1 MTLSQAETGF
11 RSTRSEKIAV
21 GTMIAGGVAILVG
34 ALFYSRAAK
43 KRTGMLR
50 DTLGRVETRTKKG
63 GMVLTHHY
71 DPEMPIEQRVK
82 LLQGL
87 VWNSVNNP
95 ESRDLALAIT
105 GNGKR
110 EVTVGKRKYMV
121 TGANCPAR
129 DGACEA
135 EAIYRWVKDN
145 IRYTGDVAPVMMPSG
160 EVEGV
165 DLFQTSQRT
174 AQMGGGDCLPAGTL
188 LLTDRFEFTPIEQ
201 LVIGQR
207 IWGRNAWTEVKDVWS
222 KGVLPIDTI
231 FLNNG
236 STFKATADHKV
247 YVALCKQH
255 PPHWSDGKSC
265 ACPMDNRVVERITVG
280 QLEPG
285 MVLVQPERIDF
296 GTEAMDP
303 RRALIEG
310 YYLADGW
317 KSHDSD
323 FDIAGRDGRPKEA
336 QKAEIAA
343 LCAELGI
350 ETTMF
355 EKSIRVRDKAWAER
369 ISLMGGNAP
378 TKHALSINLNEEAA
392 GALLRGIMADSGKNA
407 NGNGRTFT
415 TTSRMLAMQVRV
427 LQRMFGISCS
437 ERYIVDHGGL
447 GQHPIWR
454 LGVRDHNRSDGK
466 SVKLLRVNAVERA
479 VVEAPVY
486 DISTADHYVYLP
498 EADVTVSNCDDH
510 SVLAATMLTLNGI
523 PAKFRITAPTRNDD
537 WAHIY
542 PLAGLPKT
550 RPSKWVALDTTLPGE
565 MFGREAPYG
574 KHKDFVA

>member
-105 GNGKR
+105 GNGTR
-110 EVTVGKRKYMV
+110 EVTVGKRKYTV

-129 DGACEA
+129 DGACES

-145 IRYTGDVAPVMMPSG
+145 IRYTGDVAPVLMPSG

-174 AQMGGGDCLPAGTL
+174 AQMGGGDCLPKGTL
-188 LLTDRFEFTPIEQ
+188 LLTESMKFTPIED
-201 LVIGQR
+201 LIIGQK
-207 IWGRNAWTEVKDVWS
+207 IWGRDAWTEVKDVWF
-222 KGVLPIDTI
+222 KGVLPVDVV

-236 STFKATADHKV
+236 SSFKATSDHKV
-247 YVALCKQH
+247 YVALCNAH
-255 PPHWSDGKSC
+255 PVRWANGGSC
-265 ACPMDNRVVERITVG
+265 SCPMSGRSVERIRLAQV
-280 QLEPG
+280 EPG
-285 MVLVQPERIDF
+285 MVLVQPDQIAF
-296 GTEAMDP
+296 GAETMDP
-303 RRALIEG
+303 GRAYIEG
-310 YYLADGW
+310 LFLSDGDCDR
-317 KSHDSD
+317 DSA
-323 FDIAGRDGRPKEA
+323 FRIAGQDECPKEA
-336 QKAEIAA
+336 QKREVAEI
-343 LCAELGI
+343 CDRLGI
-350 ETTMF
+350 GTHWNRKYITV
-355 EKSIRVRDKAWAER
+355 KDGDWAKRVQQMGLRAW
-369 ISLMGGNAP
+369 N
-378 TKHALSINLNEEAA
+378 KHALSINLSQEAA
-392 GALLRGIMADSGKNA
+392 SELLRGIMADSGANT

-415 TTSRMLAMQVRV
+415 TTSRELMLQTRV
-427 LQRMFGISCS
+427 LHRMFGRSCS

-447 GQHPIWR
+447 GEHPIWR
-454 LGVRDHNRSDGK
+454 LGIRDMDRSDGK
-466 SVKLLRVNAVERA
+466 AVKLLRVKTIERG
-479 VVEAPVY
+479 VTELPVY

-510 SVLAATMLTLNGI
+510 SVLAATLLTLNGI
-523 PAKFRITAPTRNDD
+523 PAKFRITAPSKSDD

-550 RPSKWVALDTTLPGE
+550 RPAKWVALDTTLPGE